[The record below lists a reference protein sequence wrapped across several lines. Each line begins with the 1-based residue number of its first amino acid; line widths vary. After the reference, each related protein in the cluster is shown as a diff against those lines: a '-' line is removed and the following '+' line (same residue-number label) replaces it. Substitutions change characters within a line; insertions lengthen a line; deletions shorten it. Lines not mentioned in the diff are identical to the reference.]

1 MRYLPAFVRS
11 RLEGRRVLLMAINN
25 SSWLL
30 LERLVR
36 LVLGLL
42 VVAWV
47 ARYLGPAQYGELAY
61 VLAYMAF
68 FVVLAALGLDGIVL
82 RDVSQDSTAAG
93 ELLGTTLYLRLSMG
107 LLCWLLCQ
115 LFFL

>member
-1 MRYLPAFVRS
+1 MNTVSKPEGPSHWFMRYLPAFVRA
-11 RLEGRRVLLMAINN
+11 RLEGRRVLLMALNN

-68 FVVLAALGLDGIVL
+68 FIVLAALGMDGIVL
-82 RDVSQDSTAAG
+82 RDVARVQGKST
-93 ELLGTTLYLRLSMG
+93 RRKI
-107 LLCWLLCQ
+107 
-115 LFFL
+115 